1 MNITNKKVIDI
12 FNNNYF
18 SYILFKELEWSKI
31 NIQIDHYKY
40 IYSELNGKL
49 FFDDIFD
56 SKIKNI
62 LINPYIMFNYLED
75 YLSIMK
81 WINISINYINQIFYQ
96 PIKINVED
104 IEDLSKILFYLKKIN
119 VQSLEDRYYN
129 NLINIS
135 NKNTYLILF
144 KNRIN
149 MKINNIFPNKNINL
163 GHLVKDI
170 KNNLSF
176 NLIEF

>member
-1 MNITNKKVIDI
+1 
-12 FNNNYF
+12 
-18 SYILFKELEWSKI
+18 
-31 NIQIDHYKY
+31 
-40 IYSELNGKL
+40 
-49 FFDDIFD
+49 
-56 SKIKNI
+56 
-62 LINPYIMFNYLED
+62 MFNYLED

-149 MKINNIFPNKNINL
+149 MKINNIFK
-163 GHLVKDI
+163 
-170 KNNLSF
+170 
-176 NLIEF
+176 